1 MKFVDKV
8 IIIIG
13 FISTLLM
20 MWHLFA
26 PSNLRIDGFYGTPC
40 IICGAIIGYCLAHGL
55 EKLNQIGK

>member
-13 FISTLLM
+13 FICTSLI

-26 PSNLRIDGFYGTPC
+26 PSGWRLDTFYGTPC
-40 IICGAIIGYCLAHGL
+40 IICCAIMGYALAHGY
-55 EKLNQIGK
+55 EVTKR